1 MIDRYDDK
9 NTPESL
15 QPLNAKAVPD
25 TDRATAVAI
34 KKEDGKLPTITAAGF
49 GKLAEEILQI
59 AFEND
64 IKVREDSDLALML
77 AKLEVDTDIPSEAL
91 FAVAEILTQVYKANG
106 QPNPFDAILDNPDLD
121 AEAVSERL
129 LNENLT
135 EDGNE
140 T

>member
-1 MIDRYDDK
+1 MIDQYDDK
-9 NTPESL
+9 DTPDSDATL
-15 QPLNAKAVPD
+15 KPLNARAIPD
-25 TDRATAVAI
+25 TSKTTAVAV

-59 AFEND
+59 AFLND

-106 QPNPFDAILDNPDLD
+106 QTNPFDAILDDPDMD
-121 AEAVSERL
+121 VETVAERL
-129 LNENLT
+129 LKERH
-135 EDGNE
+135 
-140 T
+140 